1 MTVCRGIRGAT
12 VATDNTGEAIHEAT
26 TELMEALIEA
36 NDLVERDVASV
47 FFTTTPDL
55 NAVFPAASARHL
67 GWNNTALL
75 GSVEVTVPTALN
87 RCIRVLILVNTDK
100 EPDELVNI
108 YLHGTESLRA
118 YRS

>member
-1 MTVCRGIRGAT
+1 MTACRGIRGAT
-12 VATDNTGEAIHEAT
+12 IASENSSDAIHQAT
-26 TELMEALIEA
+26 TELLEALIDA
-36 NDLVERDVASV
+36 NDIKERDVASA
-47 FFTTTPDL
+47 FFTMTPDL

-75 GSVEVTVPTALN
+75 GAVEVAVPTALI

-100 EPDELVNI
+100 EPEELVNI
-108 YLHGTESLRA
+108 YLHGTETLRA

>member
-1 MTVCRGIRGAT
+1 MTACRGVRGAT
-12 VATDNTGEAIHEAT
+12 ISQDNTSDAINAAT
-26 TELMEALIEA
+26 TELLEALIDA
-36 NDLVERDVASV
+36 NDLQERDVASV

-55 NAVFPAASARHL
+55 NAVFPAASARQL

-75 GSVEVTVPTALN
+75 GSVELTVPTALN

-100 EPDELVNI
+100 EPEELVNI

>member
-1 MTVCRGIRGAT
+1 MTACRGIRGAT

-75 GSVEVTVPTALN
+75 GSVEVDGAGDCL
-87 RCIRVLILVNTDK
+87 
-100 EPDELVNI
+100 EP
-108 YLHGTESLRA
+108 LHQGTYTCEHR
-118 YRS
+118 

>member
-1 MTVCRGIRGAT
+1 MTACRGIRGAT
-12 VATDNTGEAIHEAT
+12 IAADNSDQAIHEAT

-55 NAVFPAASARHL
+55 NAVFPAGSARAL
-67 GWNNTALL
+67 GWNSTALL
-75 GSVEVTVPTALN
+75 GAVEMTVPTALN

-100 EPDELVNI
+100 EPEELVNI
-108 YLHGTESLRA
+108 YLHGTEALRA

>member
-12 VATDNTGEAIHEAT
+12 ISNDNTSDAIHAAT
-26 TELMEALIEA
+26 TELMEAIIKA
-36 NDLVERDVASV
+36 NDIQERDVASV

-55 NAVFPAASARHL
+55 NAVFPASSAREL

-75 GSVEVTVPTALN
+75 GAVELTVPTALN

-100 EPDELVNI
+100 EPEELVNI